1 MDIMHFF
8 LHSSTDGSSFAFEI
22 MALVAALGAKTNRY
36 HRQKSIAVLE
46 MESQHAKADLQPL
59 KSPGG
64 K

>member
-1 MDIMHFF
+1 MGIMHFF

-59 KSPGG
+59 KTPGE